1 MYFWRVFLF
10 SNHGILNSSFRK
22 EISMTISAPRWDMTN
37 VYPSLESK
45 EFKNAIKKYKSTLDE
60 MEVFYKKASKA
71 DSKTEPKKLG
81 KLLGESVDRFNT
93 LFELSNTISPF
104 IYAFVST
111 DSRNKE
117 AMRALSEFEQMSV
130 QASVLN
136 TRFQAWVGKL
146 GKAAVKKA
154 ARTNASAKTHEFA
167 LNESVDQSKYMMS
180 EAEEILAAEL
190 TLSGGNAFGKLQG
203 TITSQLSVDFELDG
217 KLQKLP
223 MPALINLRSH
233 PDELTRRR
241 GYEAEN
247 IAWEGVKE
255 TLAACMNGVK
265 GEALTLNKKRG
276 REDAIHSS
284 IDMARLDRATLN
296 AILGA
301 MKDSFPMFQKYF
313 KHKAKLLGKEKLAWW
328 DVSAPMGKTDKVY
341 SFEEARNFIISN
353 FNQFSPELGA
363 FAQRAF
369 DNNWIDAEQREGKRG
384 GAFCMGIAGV
394 KESRIL
400 SNFDGSFDQVSTLA
414 HELGHAFHN
423 ECANQAG
430 KTQIQQSTPMTLA
443 ETASIMC
450 ETIVTE
456 AVLKQVT
463 DPEEILAVL
472 EAQMNNASAI
482 IVDIYSRYLFEKEV
496 FERREKSELSADD
509 LNDIMERAQK
519 ATYGEGLDERYL
531 QKFMWTWKPHYYS
544 SGLSFYNYPY
554 AFGLLFATGLYA
566 IYQKRGAD
574 FVPDYKNLLAST
586 GENRAAE
593 IADRFGINIRTK
605 KFWTDSL
612 AIIGTRV
619 ERYCEL

>member
-1 MYFWRVFLF
+1 
-10 SNHGILNSSFRK
+10 
-22 EISMTISAPRWDMTN
+22 MTISAPRWDMTN

-45 EFKNAIKKYKSTLDE
+45 EFKSAIKKYKSMLDE

-81 KLLGESVDRFNT
+81 KLLGESVDRFNA
-93 LFELSNTISPF
+93 LFELSNTILPYIES
-104 IYAFVST
+104 FVTT
-111 DSRNKE
+111 DSRNRA

-130 QASVLN
+130 QASILN
-136 TRFQAWVGKL
+136 TKFQAWIGKL
-146 GKAAVKKA
+146 GKAPVKKA
-154 ARTNASAKTHEFA
+154 AKTNTSAKTHEFT
-167 LNESVDQSKYMMS
+167 LNESVEQSKYMMS
-180 EAEEILAAEL
+180 EAEEVLAAEL

-203 TITSQLSVDFELDG
+203 TLTSQLSVDFELDG
-217 KLQKLP
+217 KMQKLP

-233 PDELTRRR
+233 PDESTRRR

-247 IAWEGVKE
+247 IAWAEVQE

-276 REDAIHSS
+276 REDAVHAA
-284 IDMARLDRATLN
+284 IDNSRMDRATLN
-296 AILGA
+296 AMLGA

-313 KHKAKLLGKEKLAWW
+313 KHKAKLIGKEKLAWW
-328 DVSAPMGKTDKVY
+328 DISAPMGRTDKVY
-341 SFEEARNFIISN
+341 SFEGARDFIVSN
-353 FNQFSPELGA
+353 FNKFSPELGA
-363 FAQRAF
+363 FAKRAF
-369 DNNWIDAEQREGKRG
+369 DNNWIDAEQRDGKRG
-384 GAFCMGIAGV
+384 GAFCMGVAGI

-423 ECANQAG
+423 ECAYQAG
-430 KTQIQQSTPMTLA
+430 KTELQQATPMTLA

-456 AVLKQVT
+456 AVLAQVT
-463 DPEEILAVL
+463 DPQEELAVL
-472 EAQMNNASAI
+472 EAQINGAAAVV
-482 IVDIYSRYLFEKEV
+482 VDIYSRYLFETEV
-496 FERREKSELSADD
+496 FKRREQSELSADD
-509 LNDIMERAQK
+509 LNNIMERAQK

-544 SGLSFYNYPY
+544 PNLSFYNFPY

-586 GENRAAE
+586 GEERAADL
-593 IADRFGINIRTK
+593 ADRFVINIRTK
-605 KFWTDSL
+605 KFWADSL
-612 AIIGTRV
+612 AIIGKRV

>member
-1 MYFWRVFLF
+1 
-10 SNHGILNSSFRK
+10 
-22 EISMTISAPRWDMTN
+22 MTTSASRWDMTN
-37 VYPSLESK
+37 IYPSLESK
-45 EFKNAIKKYKSTLDE
+45 EFKNATKKYKSMLDE
-60 MEVFYKKASKA
+60 MEGFYKKASKA
-71 DSKTEPKKLG
+71 DSKTDPKKLG
-81 KLLGESVDRFNT
+81 KLLGESVDRFNAI
-93 LFELSNTISPF
+93 FELSNTIRPYIES
-104 IYAFVST
+104 FVTT
-111 DSRNKE
+111 DSRNTN
-117 AMRALSEFEQMSV
+117 AMRALSEFEQAAV
-130 QASVLN
+130 RASILN
-136 TRFQAWVGKL
+136 TKFQAWIGKL

-154 ARTNASAKTHEFA
+154 AKTNASAKAHEFA

-203 TITSQLSVDFELDG
+203 TLTSQLSVDFELDG
-217 KLQKLP
+217 KTQKLP

-233 PDELTRRR
+233 PDESTRRR

-247 IAWEGVKE
+247 IAWKEAQE

-276 REDAIHSS
+276 REDAIHAS
-284 IDMARLDRATLN
+284 IDNSRMDRATLN
-296 AILGA
+296 AMLGA

-313 KHKAKLLGKEKLAWW
+313 KHKAKLIGKEKLAWW
-328 DVSAPMGKTDKVY
+328 DISAPMGRTDKVY
-341 SFEEARNFIISN
+341 SFEEARDFIVSN

-369 DNNWIDAEQREGKRG
+369 DNNWIDAEQRDGKRG
-384 GAFCMGIAGV
+384 GAFCMGVAGV

-423 ECANQAG
+423 ECAYQAG
-430 KTQIQQSTPMTLA
+430 KTELQQSTPMTLA

-450 ETIVTE
+450 ETIITE
-456 AVLKQVT
+456 AVLAQVT
-463 DPEEILAVL
+463 NPQEELAVL
-472 EAQMNNASAI
+472 EAQMNNATGV
-482 IVDIYSRYLFEKEV
+482 IVDIYSRYLFETEV
-496 FERREKSELSADD
+496 FERRKKSELSADD

-519 ATYGEGLDERYL
+519 ATYGEGLDERFL

-544 SGLSFYNYPY
+544 PNLSFYNYPY

-574 FVPDYKNLLAST
+574 FVADYKNLLAST
-586 GENRAAE
+586 GEVRAAE
-593 IADRFGINIRTK
+593 LADRFGINIRTK
-605 KFWTDSL
+605 KFWADSL
-612 AIIGTRV
+612 AIIGKRV